1 MSAST
6 ANSTTNK
13 ITKSENNMFGLS
25 IFEKKTEAF
34 KTYIK
39 KLKGDYDNQLKEY
52 NALIE
57 TYKEN
62 RYEYPNEFI
71 FKFDED
77 NLGDLVL
84 TQELILRTQIIKA
97 LSKQSKLLNLGLYNL
112 LSDSGKKM
120 LSGAFCIVLR
130 YKRLYDLFFRA
141 SSIKFQRDWLSF
153 TEKKSISDK
162 YNLPNSKQL
171 ETIIK
176 YSLDTPL
183 CLNMI
188 LNKNGFRKFSNG
200 VELNDSDKVKFDTT
214 DGKIKLGSIAS
225 PNGKIQ
231 LTMFIDKE
239 GKIKTSDNPTEYDVV
254 GLEFVTFDTGNTG
267 DSSKEPDIKNIDIIE
282 QHKSWVG
289 IGLNWIGNRFL
300 GNEYLPTD
308 DNWNLVWTEKDEDL
322 SEISFVFRK
331 KGRMLGLGEFY
342 DRRVSKGKMKLLKGG
357 RRTIKLQKG
366 GRRT

>member
-1 MSAST
+1 
-6 ANSTTNK
+6 
-13 ITKSENNMFGLS
+13 
-25 IFEKKTEAF
+25 
-34 KTYIK
+34 
-39 KLKGDYDNQLKEY
+39 
-52 NALIE
+52 
-57 TYKEN
+57 
-62 RYEYPNEFI
+62 
-71 FKFDED
+71 
-77 NLGDLVL
+77 
-84 TQELILRTQIIKA
+84 
-97 LSKQSKLLNLGLYNL
+97 
-112 LSDSGKKM
+112 
-120 LSGAFCIVLR
+120 
-130 YKRLYDLFFRA
+130 
-141 SSIKFQRDWLSF
+141 LSF